1 MSRQAETGIP
11 DLRRMM
17 FLCDLAELGTVVAVA
32 ERRNIT
38 SSAVSQQLR
47 VLEDEIGMILFRRD
61 GRTFGLTRGGEVL
74 VEHVRH
80 VLAAVDEAVS
90 AVAATGKTV
99 AGRITVSGFTISIPG
114 LIAPMVQ
121 RLSRDV
127 PDLRTRV
134 LQIDTVP
141 AVRALR
147 RGELDLAI
155 TCWYHFG
162 GGESLAGLVSEEIM
176 VDPIVLLAPERLHRR
191 VRMFGLAALAE
202 EPWITAPPGGALATA
217 AARAAEAA
225 GFTMKVAHRMEGA
238 QNVAQFAASEV
249 ASAMVPLLAVPPGA
263 ERLIVDGLDLGGR
276 SICATYRE
284 GRQRDPN
291 IRATLHVLRGVVA
304 DRSALPARP
313 DELGAAS

>member
-1 MSRQAETGIP
+1 MARQADTGIP

-47 VLEDEIGMILFRRD
+47 VLEDEIGVILFRRD
-61 GRTFGLTRGGEVL
+61 GRTFGLTRSGEVL

-99 AGRITVSGFTISIPG
+99 AGRVTVSGFTISIPG

-134 LQIDTVP
+134 LQIDSVA

-147 RGELDLAI
+147 RGELDLAV
-155 TCWYHFG
+155 TCWYDFR
-162 GGESLAGLVSEEIM
+162 GGESLTGLISEEIM

-191 VRMFGLAALAE
+191 VRMSGLTALAD
-202 EPWITAPPGGALATA
+202 EPWITAPPGGPLATA
-217 AARAAEAA
+217 AARAADAA

-263 ERLIVDGLDLGGR
+263 EHLIVDGLELGGR

-284 GRQRDPN
+284 GRHRDPN
-291 IRATLHVLRGVVA
+291 ILALLQVLRCVVA
-304 DRSALPARP
+304 ERSTAPVRTT
-313 DELGAAS
+313 ELGAAS